1 MGSLRTVLLSGGKP
15 KLRGQ
20 SHVCKACLEKVLVVE
35 SVGQRCLHLAV
46 VECQRRRRVGL
57 GKRCAACV
65 PQRAFQPDRC
75 GKVFGKRLPVIAKQR
90 RFKSLLPC
98 GRFWRDISVAF
109 GSYGLRVQQ
118 IVCRVCAGS
127 PFFIMQQSFVARFV
141 DIGGQGGVE
150 LRHFQLEAVTV
161 MGGVEG
167 VAEVEIFF
175 FEQPVRGSRIVAP
188 LGSHV
193 SPVTRH
199 QETALVAAAVI
210 VEHEAVAI
218 VDVVF
223 QAGVGVE
230 E

>member
-1 MGSLRTVLLSGGKP
+1 M
-15 KLRGQ
+15 
-20 SHVCKACLEKVLVVE
+20 
-35 SVGQRCLHLAV
+35 
-46 VECQRRRRVGL
+46 
-57 GKRCAACV
+57 
-65 PQRAFQPDRC
+65 
-75 GKVFGKRLPVIAKQR
+75 
-90 RFKSLLPC
+90 
-98 GRFWRDISVAF
+98 
-109 GSYGLRVQQ
+109 QQ
-118 IVCRVCAGS
+118 IVCRVCAGG

-150 LRHFQLEAVTV
+150 FRHFQLEAVTV

-210 VEHEAVAI
+210 VEHEAVAV

-230 E
+230 ERIFYLPVARVQPFAVKQVHIGGAERHGQHSLFTDRRAQRAL